1 MLQMECVLKTMPR
14 IISSNYISTYII
26 IIEISYFWWYF
37 LIKLQ
42 LLWNSICTFLIRN
55 FDFTLFETI
64 IFYDVLTQHFHVS
77 EIKWCSSFAWWLG
90 IKIIE
95 LSFDIYRCIIFSCSG
110 FLLSD
115 SMEMKPVTTRKLRR
129 RPNDPMPLP
138 EKRRKQNPDILL
150 TFNGFFMSSFSY
162 LHQVSSPIV
171 TSPLFS
177 LFKTL
182 NLFQMG
188 WMAEFLSPILNY
200 P

>member
-1 MLQMECVLKTMPR
+1 MYLKLNDVAVLHGDWESKLL
-14 IISSNYISTYII
+14 N
-26 IIEISYFWWYF
+26 F
-37 LIKLQ
+37 L
-42 LLWNSICTFLIRN
+42 LI
-55 FDFTLFETI
+55 FI
-64 IFYDVLTQHFHVS
+64 DV
-77 EIKWCSSFAWWLG
+77 
-90 IKIIE
+90 
-95 LSFDIYRCIIFSCSG
+95 IIFSCSG

-162 LHQVSSPIV
+162 LRQVSSPIG

-200 P
+200 S

>member
-95 LSFDIYRCIIFSCSG
+95 LSFDIYRCYY
-110 FLLSD
+110 FLLFRV
-115 SMEMKPVTTRKLRR
+115 PVIWLHGNETCNHKEATSTTKWPYAITR
-129 RPNDPMPLP
+129 
-138 EKRRKQNPDILL
+138 EKEETKSRYP
-150 TFNGFFMSSFSY
+150 FNIQWFFYVF
-162 LHQVSSPIV
+162 IFIF
-171 TSPLFS
+171 TSGIITYS
-177 LFKTL
+177 
-182 NLFQMG
+182 N
-188 WMAEFLSPILNY
+188 
-200 P
+200 